1 MSVRTE
7 QQEQRLGRAAKQ
19 TGWLSDFAQLIK
31 FRLSFTVVFSSVLAY
46 LITLPVAVT
55 WWPLFVLSVGGMLTT
70 GAANVLNEVLEKDY
84 DRLMKRTQN
93 RPLAT
98 GRMKTPDAVLLAGF
112 MALIGISFLALFN
125 PWTAFFG
132 TFALVSYAF
141 VYTPMKRVS
150 PWAVVVGT
158 IPGALPVLIG
168 CAAAQNDITWIGL
181 SLFLIQIVWQLPH
194 FFAISFL
201 GAEDYR
207 RAGYRIVP
215 ERPDGTSDFKLL
227 GQASLA
233 ATLALVLLNLLPYL
247 LGWISG
253 PALALTTLLALGFVY
268 FAWAFFQHP
277 DRTTA
282 LRQMFYSFAYIPLV
296 LIVFWIDQLL

>member
-1 MSVRTE
+1 MT
-7 QQEQRLGRAAKQ
+7 AKEA
-19 TGWLSDFAQLIK
+19 GWLSDFAQLIK

-46 LITLPVAVT
+46 LITLPSAVT
-55 WWPLFVLSVGGMLTT
+55 WWPLVVLSLGGMLTT

-98 GRMKTPDAVLLAGF
+98 GRMKTQDAVLLAGF
-112 MALIGISFLALFN
+112 MALIGISLLALFN

-150 PWAVVVGT
+150 PWAVVIGT
-158 IPGALPVLIG
+158 VPGALPVLIG
-168 CAAAQNDITWIGL
+168 CAAAQNDITWIGV
-181 SLFLIQIVWQLPH
+181 SLFVIQVVWQLPH

-201 GAEDYR
+201 GAEDYQK
-207 RAGYRIVP
+207 AGYQIVP
-215 ERPDGTSDFKLL
+215 ERQDGSSDFALL
-227 GQASLA
+227 GRASLA
-233 ATLALVLLNLLPYL
+233 ATVVLVALNLLPYQ
-247 LGWISG
+247 LGWISV
-253 PALALTTLLALGFVY
+253 PALVLTSLLALGFVY
-268 FAWAFFQHP
+268 FAWAFYRQP
-277 DRTTA
+277 ERTTA

>member
-7 QQEQRLGRAAKQ
+7 QENTAAIAGQ
-19 TGWLSDFAQLIK
+19 SGLLSDFSQLIK

-46 LITLPVAVT
+46 LITLPGTVT
-55 WWPLFVLSVGGMLTT
+55 WWPLVVLSLGGMLTT

-112 MALIGISFLALFN
+112 MALIGISLLALFN

-150 PWAVVVGT
+150 PWAVVIGT
-158 IPGALPVLIG
+158 VPGALPVLIG
-168 CAAAQNDITWIGL
+168 CAAAQNGITSIGIT
-181 SLFLIQIVWQLPH
+181 LFLIQVVWQLPH

-201 GAEDYR
+201 GAEDYGK
-207 RAGYRIVP
+207 AGYRIVP
-215 ERPDGTSDFKLL
+215 QKADGTPNFALL
-227 GQASLA
+227 GRASLA
-233 ATLALVLLNLLPYL
+233 ATVGLVLLNALPFW
-247 LGWISG
+247 LGWISW
-253 PALALTTLLALGFVY
+253 PALALTTVFAGGFVY
-268 FAWAFFQHP
+268 FAWAFYRNPERQ
-277 DRTTA
+277 TA

-296 LIVFWIDQLL
+296 LIVFWIDQLV